1 MLRPQLRRASK
12 KFFVGNSS
20 YPEIERIGD
29 PHSYWG
35 DIYHLLLTMPWVS
48 FISLTSVLYLL
59 VNALF
64 AFLYSFGDGIATV
77 NGEGPKEF
85 QELFFFSVQTMASI
99 GYGAMYPNSV
109 FTHWLVVLESL
120 VGLFFIATT
129 TGLVFARFS
138 LPTAR
143 ILFSNVAVIAPFN
156 GVPTLMF
163 RTANKRK
170 NYILEAQLWVT
181 LVRDEY
187 STEGDFMRR
196 FHDIQLV
203 RSHTPVFSLTWTA
216 MHQILPG
223 GLLDGDT
230 MATLSRDRAE
240 IIVTLTGLD
249 ETLAQTI
256 HARHTFT
263 AEDIQWDYRFAD
275 VLLTKADGRRV
286 IDFNQFNIT
295 HPISRPRQLTS
306 GSSGNTPTS
315 TNGYGSGS
323 GYNSGNGYSNGHR
336 DHHYLDETLN

>member
-1 MLRPQLRRASK
+1 MFRPQLRRASK
-12 KFFVGNSS
+12 KFFVGNNA

-29 PHSYWG
+29 PHNFWG
-35 DIYHLLLTMPWVS
+35 DIYHLLLTIPWLT
-48 FISLTSVLYLL
+48 FISLTSLLYLSI
-59 VNALF
+59 NGLF
-64 AFLYSFGDGIATV
+64 AVAYSWGDGVATV
-77 NGEGPKEF
+77 DQTDPWHLLK
-85 QELFFFSVQTMASI
+85 LFFFSVQTMASI
-99 GYGAMYPNSV
+99 GYGAMYP
-109 FTHWLVVLESL
+109 TELYAHWLVVIESL
-120 VGLFFIATT
+120 VGLFFIAMT
-129 TGLVFARFS
+129 TGLVYARFS

-187 STEGDFMRR
+187 SAEGDFMRR
-196 FHDIQLV
+196 FHDITLV
-203 RSHTPVFSLTWTA
+203 RSHTPVFSLSWTA

-230 MATLSRDRAE
+230 VETLKRDRAE

-263 AEDIQWDYRFAD
+263 AEAIHWDHRFAD
-275 VLLTKADGRRV
+275 ILLTSSHGRRV
-286 IDFNQFNIT
+286 IDFNRFHII
-295 HPISRPRQLTS
+295 HPISRPRQLPSNYKITAGTHS
-306 GSSGNTPTS
+306 KGNL
-315 TNGYGSGS
+315 
-323 GYNSGNGYSNGHR
+323 
-336 DHHYLDETLN
+336 LDGDLN

>member
-1 MLRPQLRRASK
+1 MLRPQIRRASR
-12 KFFVGNSS
+12 KFFVGKST

-35 DIYHLLLTMPWVS
+35 DIYHLLLTMPWPT
-48 FISLTSVLYLL
+48 FIGLTSGLYLL

-64 AFLYSFGDGIATV
+64 ALAYSLG
-77 NGEGPKEF
+77 NGVARVSDSEPEQLF
-85 QELFFFSVQTMASI
+85 DLFFFSVQTMASI
-99 GYGAMYPNSV
+99 GYGAMYPNSLYA
-109 FTHWLVVLESL
+109 HWLVVIESL
-120 VGLFFIATT
+120 VGLFFIAMT
-129 TGLVFARFS
+129 TGLVYARFS

-143 ILFSNVAVIAPFN
+143 ILFSSVAVIASFN

-187 STEGDFMRR
+187 SDEGDFMRR
-196 FHDIQLV
+196 FHDVPLV
-203 RSHTPVFSLTWTA
+203 RSHTPVFSLSWTA

-230 MATLSRDRAE
+230 VESLERDRAE

-256 HARHTFT
+256 HARHTFQ
-263 AEDIQWDYRFAD
+263 AQDIYWDHRFAD
-275 VLLTKADGRRV
+275 ILLTNAQGRRQ
-286 IDFNQFNIT
+286 IDFNRFNQIQ
-295 HPISRPRQLTS
+295 PISGPRQLPS
-306 GSSGNTPTS
+306 GRTL
-315 TNGYGSGS
+315 
-323 GYNSGNGYSNGHR
+323 SNGKIAAQM
-336 DHHYLDETLN
+336 DEAR

>member
-1 MLRPQLRRASK
+1 M
-12 KFFVGNSS
+12 GNDA

-35 DIYHLLLTMPWVS
+35 DIYHLLLTMPWPT
-48 FISLTSVLYLL
+48 FIALTSFLYLL

-64 AFLYSFGDGIATV
+64 AFAYSFSNGVATV
-77 NGEGPKEF
+77 GEGERQYF
-85 QELFFFSVQTMASI
+85 LELFFFSVQTMASI
-99 GYGAMYPNSV
+99 GYGAMHPTNLYA
-109 FTHWLVVLESL
+109 HWLVVIESL

-129 TGLVFARFS
+129 TGLVYARFS

-143 ILFSNVAVIAPFN
+143 ILFSDVAVIAPFN

-163 RTANKRK
+163 RAANKRK

-187 STEGDFMRR
+187 SLEGDFMRR

-203 RSHTPVFSLTWTA
+203 RSHTPVFSLSWTA
-216 MHQILPG
+216 MHQVLPG

-230 MATLSRDRAE
+230 PETLRRDRAE

-263 AEDIQWDYRFAD
+263 ADDIHWDHRFAD
-275 VLLTKADGRRV
+275 ILLTGRHGRRV
-286 IDFNQFNIT
+286 IDFNQFHDI
-295 HPISRPRQLTS
+295 HPINRPRQLP
-306 GSSGNTPTS
+306 SSRPITTRS
-315 TNGYGSGS
+315 AKEVFSQDDTR
-323 GYNSGNGYSNGHR
+323 NSQN
-336 DHHYLDETLN
+336 

>member
-1 MLRPQLRRASK
+1 MFRPQIRRASK
-12 KFFVGNSS
+12 RFFIGDRS

-35 DIYHLLLTMPWVS
+35 DIYHLLLKMPWLS
-48 FISLTSVLYLL
+48 FVSLTSFLYLSA
-59 VNALF
+59 NALF
-64 AFLYSFGDGIATV
+64 ALAYSVGGGIATV
-77 NGEGPKEF
+77 GENEPEYF
-85 QELFFFSVQTMASI
+85 LELFFFSVQTMASI
-99 GYGAMYPNSV
+99 GYGAMYPTNLYS
-109 FTHWLVVLESL
+109 HWLVVIESL

-143 ILFSNVAVIAPFN
+143 ILFSDVAVVAPFN

-203 RSHTPVFSLTWTA
+203 RSHTPVFSLSWTA

-230 MATLSRDRAE
+230 LETLRRDRAE

-256 HARHTFT
+256 HARHTFL
-263 AEDIQWDYRFAD
+263 AEDIHWDYRFAD
-275 VLLTKADGRRV
+275 ILLTGKHGRRV
-286 IDFNQFNIT
+286 IDFNRFHTI
-295 HPISRPRQLTS
+295 HPISRDRQLS
-306 GSSGNTPTS
+306 SSNGFVHEDLGKKVSSGAV
-315 TNGYGSGS
+315 
-323 GYNSGNGYSNGHR
+323 
-336 DHHYLDETLN
+336 DENLN

>member
-12 KFFVGNSS
+12 KFFFGNRS

-35 DIYHLLLTMPWVS
+35 DTYHLLLTMPWPTFV
-48 FISLTSVLYLL
+48 SLTSGLYLII
-59 VNALF
+59 NALF
-64 AFLYSFGDGIATV
+64 AVAYGLGGSGIATV
-77 NGEGPKEF
+77 GEHEPEYF
-85 QELFFFSVQTMASI
+85 LELFFFSVQTMASI
-99 GYGAMYPNSV
+99 GYGAMYPNSLY
-109 FTHWLVVLESL
+109 THWLVVIESL

-143 ILFSNVAVIAPFN
+143 ILFSDVAVIAPFN

-187 STEGDFMRR
+187 SDEGDFMRR

-203 RSHTPVFSLTWTA
+203 RSHTPIFSLSWTA

-230 MATLSRDRAE
+230 PETLKRDRAE
-240 IIVTLTGLD
+240 IIVTITGLD

-263 AEDIQWDYRFAD
+263 ADDIHWDHRFAD
-275 VLLTKADGRRV
+275 ILLTGPNGRRV
-286 IDFNQFNIT
+286 INFNHFHDIQ
-295 HPISRPRQLTS
+295 PISRPRQLPS
-306 GSSGNTPTS
+306 GFSPRK
-315 TNGYGSGS
+315 TNITWNQGS
-323 GYNSGNGYSNGHR
+323 NRNNGHNEPPK
-336 DHHYLDETLN
+336 HQFDETLN

>member
-1 MLRPQLRRASK
+1 MFRPQIRRASRR
-12 KFFVGNSS
+12 FFIGDRA

-35 DIYHLLLTMPWVS
+35 DIYHLLLTMPWPTFVS
-48 FISLTSVLYLL
+48 VTGFLYLL

-64 AFLYSFGDGIATV
+64 ALAYSVGGGVATV
-77 NGEGPKEF
+77 GESEPEYF
-85 QELFFFSVQTMASI
+85 LELFFFSVQTMASI
-99 GYGAMYPNSV
+99 GYGAMYPTNLYA
-109 FTHWLVVLESL
+109 HWLVVIESL
-120 VGLFFIATT
+120 VSLFFIATT

-187 STEGDFMRR
+187 SAEGDFMRR

-203 RSHTPVFSLTWTA
+203 RTHNPIFSLSWTA
-216 MHQILPG
+216 MHQVLPG

-230 MATLSRDRAE
+230 VETLARDRAE

-256 HARHTFT
+256 HARHTFS
-263 AEDIQWDYRFAD
+263 AEDIYWDYRFAD
-275 VLLTKADGRRV
+275 ILLTKANGKRV
-286 IDFNQFNIT
+286 IDFNQFNII
-295 HPISRPRQLTS
+295 HPISKARQLTS
-306 GSSGNTPTS
+306 GTANAIGSSPIEKS
-315 TNGYGSGS
+315 
-323 GYNSGNGYSNGHR
+323 GYSNGHR
-336 DHHYLDETLN
+336 DHQLDETLS

>member
-1 MLRPQLRRASK
+1 MFRPQIRRASK
-12 KFFVGNSS
+12 KFLMGNRA

-48 FISLTSVLYLL
+48 FISITSALYLL
-59 VNALF
+59 INALF
-64 AFLYSFGDGIATV
+64 AYAYHLSGGVATL
-77 NGEGPKEF
+77 NSGGPQHF
-85 QELFFFSVQTMASI
+85 QDLFFFSVQTMASI
-99 GYGAMYPNSV
+99 GYGAIYPDNGYA
-109 FTHWLVVLESL
+109 HWLVVLESL

-143 ILFSNVAVIAPFN
+143 ILFSDVAVIAPFN
-156 GVPTLMF
+156 GIPTLMF

-181 LVRDEY
+181 LVRDEH
-187 STEGDFMRR
+187 SAEGDFMRR
-196 FHDIQLV
+196 FHDIHLV
-203 RSHTPVFSLTWTA
+203 RSHTPVFSLSWTA

-230 MATLSRDRAE
+230 VETLRRDRAE

-263 AEDIQWDYRFAD
+263 AKDIHWNYRFAD
-275 VLLTKADGRRV
+275 ILLTGRNGNRV
-286 IDFNQFNIT
+286 IDFNQFNVI
-295 HPISRPRQLTS
+295 HPISRPRQLPS
-306 GSSGNTPTS
+306 SSGRAHSHNIR
-315 TNGYGSGS
+315 NGAQ
-323 GYNSGNGYSNGHR
+323 
-336 DHHYLDETLN
+336 LDETRH

>member
-12 KFFVGNSS
+12 RFFFGNAS

-35 DIYHLLLTMPWVS
+35 DIYHLLLTMPWPTFV
-48 FISLTSVLYLL
+48 SLTSLLYLG

-64 AFLYSFGDGIATV
+64 ALAYSLGAGIATV
-77 NGEGPKEF
+77 GEGEPKYF

-99 GYGAMYPNSV
+99 GYGAMYPTNLYS
-109 FTHWLVVLESL
+109 HWLVVIESL

-143 ILFSNVAVIAPFN
+143 ILFSDVAVIAPFN

-187 STEGDFMRR
+187 SMEGDFMRR

-203 RSHTPVFSLTWTA
+203 RSHTPVFSLSWTA

-230 MATLSRDRAE
+230 LETLRRDRAE

-256 HARHTFT
+256 HARHTFS
-263 AEDIQWDYRFAD
+263 AEDIRWDYRFAD
-275 VLLTKADGRRV
+275 ILLTGKHGKRV
-286 IDFNQFNIT
+286 IDFNRFHTI
-295 HPISRPRQLTS
+295 HPISRERQLPS
-306 GSSGNTPTS
+306 
-315 TNGYGSGS
+315 
-323 GYNSGNGYSNGHR
+323 SNGFVHE
-336 DHHYLDETLN
+336 DFGEKISSVAVDENLN

>member
-1 MLRPQLRRASK
+1 MFRPQLRHTYKRFYK
-12 KFFVGNSS
+12 KFFVGNDA

-35 DIYHLLLTMPWVS
+35 DIYHLLLTMPWPT
-48 FISLTSVLYLL
+48 FIGLTSVLYLL
-59 VNALF
+59 VNAIF
-64 AFLYSFGDGIATV
+64 AFAYSWGNGVATV
-77 NGEGPKEF
+77 GENEPQYF
-85 QELFFFSVQTMASI
+85 LELFFFSVQTMASI
-99 GYGAMYPNSV
+99 GYGAMYPTNLYS
-109 FTHWLVVLESL
+109 HWLVVIESL

-143 ILFSNVAVIAPFN
+143 ILFSNKAVIAPFN

-187 STEGDFMRR
+187 SMEGDFMRR

-203 RSHTPVFSLTWTA
+203 RSHTPVFSLSWTA
-216 MHQILPG
+216 MHQVLPG

-230 MATLSRDRAE
+230 PETLRRDRAQ

-263 AEDIQWDYRFAD
+263 ADDIYWNHRFAD
-275 VLLTKADGRRV
+275 ILLTSRDGNRV
-286 IDFNQFNIT
+286 IDFNQFHDI
-295 HPISRPRQLTS
+295 HPISRPRQLPS
-306 GSSGNTPTS
+306 GHHRIDGNEVR
-315 TNGYGSGS
+315 
-323 GYNSGNGYSNGHR
+323 SNGRREAVSR
-336 DHHYLDETLN
+336 D

>member
-1 MLRPQLRRASK
+1 MFRPQIRRASK
-12 KFFVGNSS
+12 RFFIGDHA
-20 YPEIERIGD
+20 YPEIERIAD
-29 PHSYWG
+29 PHSYW
-35 DIYHLLLTMPWVS
+35 DDVYHLLLTMPWPAFV
-48 FISLTSVLYLL
+48 SLTCVLYLL

-64 AFLYSFGDGIATV
+64 ALAYSIGGGIATV
-77 NGEGPKEF
+77 GENEPEYF
-85 QELFFFSVQTMASI
+85 LELFFFSVQTMASI
-99 GYGAMYPNSV
+99 GYGAMYPTNLYAH
-109 FTHWLVVLESL
+109 FLVVVEAL
-120 VGLFFIATT
+120 VSLFFIATT

-156 GVPTLMF
+156 SVPTLMF

-187 STEGDFMRR
+187 SDEGEFMRR
-196 FHDIQLV
+196 FHDLSLV
-203 RSHTPVFSLTWTA
+203 RSHTPVYSLSWTA

-230 MATLSRDRAE
+230 VETLKRDRAE

-263 AEDIQWDYRFAD
+263 ADDIYWDYHFAD
-275 VLLTKADGRRV
+275 ILLTGHHGRRV
-286 IDFNQFNIT
+286 IDFSQFNIVY
-295 HPISRPRQLTS
+295 PISDARHQP
-306 GSSGNTPTS
+306 SSLNGRSDSSSPTQS
-315 TNGYGSGS
+315 VQ
-323 GYNSGNGYSNGHR
+323 
-336 DHHYLDETLN
+336 LDETLT

>member
-1 MLRPQLRRASK
+1 MFLPQLRRASNR
-12 KFFVGNSS
+12 FFIGNRS

-35 DIYHLLLTMPWVS
+35 DAYHLLLTMPWLS
-48 FISLTSVLYLL
+48 FVSLTSLLYLA

-64 AFLYSFGDGIATV
+64 ALAYSLSGGIATV
-77 NGEGPKEF
+77 RENEPQYL

-99 GYGAMYPNSV
+99 GYGAMYPTNLYS
-109 FTHWLVVLESL
+109 HWLVVVESL

-143 ILFSNVAVIAPFN
+143 ILFSSVAVIAPFN

-187 STEGDFMRR
+187 SMEGDFMRR
-196 FHDIQLV
+196 FHDIQLM
-203 RSHTPVFSLTWTA
+203 RSHTPVFSLSWTA

-230 MATLSRDRAE
+230 LETLVRDRAE

-256 HARHTFT
+256 HARHTFS
-263 AEDIQWDYRFAD
+263 AENIRWGYRFAD
-275 VLLTKADGRRV
+275 ILLTGKHGRRV
-286 IDFNQFNIT
+286 IDFNRFNII
-295 HPISRPRQLTS
+295 HPISRDRQL
-306 GSSGNTPTS
+306 P
-315 TNGYGSGS
+315 
-323 GYNSGNGYSNGHR
+323 SGNGFVGESLGEKVSSISI
-336 DHHYLDETLN
+336 DENLN

>member
-1 MLRPQLRRASK
+1 MFRPQLRRASK
-12 KFFVGNSS
+12 KFFVGNNA

-35 DIYHLLLTMPWVS
+35 DAYHLLLTMPWPT
-48 FISLTSVLYLL
+48 FISLTSLLYLL
-59 VNALF
+59 INGLF
-64 AFLYSFGDGIATV
+64 AVAYSWSEGVATV
-77 NGEGPKEF
+77 DETGPLNLL
-85 QELFFFSVQTMASI
+85 ELFFFSVQTMASI
-99 GYGAMYPNSV
+99 GYGAMYPTNLYA
-109 FTHWLVVLESL
+109 HWLVVIESL
-120 VGLFFIATT
+120 VGLFFIAMT
-129 TGLVFARFS
+129 TGLVYARFS

-143 ILFSNVAVIAPFN
+143 ILFSNVAVVSPFN

-187 STEGDFMRR
+187 SSEGDFMRR
-196 FHDIQLV
+196 FHDITLV
-203 RSHTPVFSLTWTA
+203 RSHTPVFSLSWTA

-230 MATLSRDRAE
+230 VETLKRDRAE

-263 AEDIQWDYRFAD
+263 AEAIHWNHRFAD
-275 VLLTKADGRRV
+275 ILLTSSHGRRV
-286 IDFNQFNIT
+286 IDFNRFHVIN
-295 HPISRPRQLTS
+295 PISRPRQLPSNYKITA
-306 GSSGNTPTS
+306 GIRN
-315 TNGYGSGS
+315 
-323 GYNSGNGYSNGHR
+323 NSAL
-336 DHHYLDETLN
+336 LDGDLN

>member
-1 MLRPQLRRASK
+1 MLRPRIQRASK
-12 KFFVGNSS
+12 RLFVGDRA

-35 DIYHLLLTMPWVS
+35 DIYHLLLTMPWPT
-48 FISLTSVLYLL
+48 FISLTCVLYLV
-59 VNALF
+59 VNTLF
-64 AFLYSFGDGIATV
+64 AFAYSLGGEIATV
-77 NGEGPKEF
+77 GENEPYHF
-85 QELFFFSVQTMASI
+85 MELFFFSVQTMASI
-99 GYGAMYPNSV
+99 GYGAMYPTNLYA
-109 FTHWLVVLESL
+109 HWLVVIESL

-143 ILFSNVAVIAPFN
+143 ILFSDVAVVAPFN

-187 STEGDFMRR
+187 SSEGDFMRR
-196 FHDIQLV
+196 FHDISLV
-203 RSHTPVFSLTWTA
+203 RQHTPVFSLSWTA

-230 MATLSRDRAE
+230 PETLRRDRAE

-249 ETLAQTI
+249 ETLVQTI
-256 HARHTFT
+256 HARHTYT
-263 AEDIQWDYRFAD
+263 AADIHWDHRFAD
-275 VLLTKADGRRV
+275 ILLTGPHGRRV
-286 IDFNQFNIT
+286 IDFNQFHVI

-306 GSSGNTPTS
+306 GRHRSDRNGS
-315 TNGYGSGS
+315 TR
-323 GYNSGNGYSNGHR
+323 R
-336 DHHYLDETLN
+336 DIQLDETIT

>member
-12 KFFVGNSS
+12 RFFFGNRS

-35 DIYHLLLTMPWVS
+35 DIYHFLLTMPWPTFV
-48 FISLTSVLYLL
+48 SLTSLLYLG

-64 AFLYSFGDGIATV
+64 ALAYSLGDGIATV
-77 NGEGPKEF
+77 GENEPQYF

-99 GYGAMYPNSV
+99 GYGAMYPTNLYS
-109 FTHWLVVLESL
+109 HWLVVIESL

-143 ILFSNVAVIAPFN
+143 ILFSDVAVIAPFN

-187 STEGDFMRR
+187 SMEGDFMRR

-203 RSHTPVFSLTWTA
+203 RSHTPVFSLSWTA

-230 MATLSRDRAE
+230 LETLRRDRAE

-256 HARHTFT
+256 HARHTFS
-263 AEDIQWDYRFAD
+263 AEDIRWDYRFAD
-275 VLLTKADGRRV
+275 ILLTGKHGRRV
-286 IDFNQFNIT
+286 IDFNRFHKI
-295 HPISRPRQLTS
+295 HPISRDRQLPS
-306 GSSGNTPTS
+306 GIGLISESMNETVSSVAG
-315 TNGYGSGS
+315 
-323 GYNSGNGYSNGHR
+323 
-336 DHHYLDETLN
+336 DETLN

>member
-1 MLRPQLRRASK
+1 MFWPQIRRASK
-12 KFFVGNSS
+12 KFFVGDRA

-35 DIYHLLLTMPWVS
+35 DIYHLLLTMPWLS
-48 FISLTSVLYLL
+48 FISLTSALYLS
-59 VNALF
+59 VNAVF
-64 AFLYSFGDGIATV
+64 AVAYSLGAEIATV
-77 NGEGPKEF
+77 DGSVVAQF
-85 QELFFFSVQTMASI
+85 QQLFFFSVQTMGSI
-99 GYGAMYPNSV
+99 GYGAMYPNNV
-109 FTHWLVVLESL
+109 YAHWLVVIESL

-143 ILFSNVAVIAPFN
+143 ILFSSVAVIAPFN

-170 NYILEAQLWVT
+170 NYILEATLWVT

-187 STEGDFMRR
+187 SAEGDFMRR

-203 RSHTPVFSLTWTA
+203 RSHTPVFSLSWTA
-216 MHQILPG
+216 MHQVLPG

-230 MATLSRDRAE
+230 VETLKRDRAQ

-256 HARHTFT
+256 HARHTFG
-263 AEDIQWDYRFAD
+263 AEDIHWDYRFAD
-275 VLLTKADGRRV
+275 ILLTGKHGRRV
-286 IDFNQFNIT
+286 IDFNQFNII
-295 HPISRPRQLTS
+295 HPISRSRPLPSR
-306 GSSGNTPTS
+306 
-315 TNGYGSGS
+315 NGP
-323 GYNSGNGYSNGHR
+323 SNGFHNQSSPVISGAQM
-336 DHHYLDETLN
+336 DEDLN

>member
-1 MLRPQLRRASK
+1 MFRPQLRRASK
-12 KFFVGNSS
+12 KFFIGKSA

-35 DIYHLLLTMPWVS
+35 DIYHLLLTMPWLT
-48 FISLTSVLYLL
+48 FISLTSLLYLL
-59 VNALF
+59 VNAIF
-64 AFLYSFGDGIATV
+64 AFAYSWSGGVATV
-77 NGEGPKEF
+77 DGEDPYYF
-85 QELFFFSVQTMASI
+85 LDLFFFSVQTMASI
-99 GYGAMYPNSV
+99 GYGVMHPTSTSA
-109 FTHWLVVLESL
+109 HWLVVIESL

-129 TGLVFARFS
+129 TGLVYARFS

-163 RTANKRK
+163 RAANKRK

-187 STEGDFMRR
+187 SMEGDFMRR

-203 RSHTPVFSLTWTA
+203 RSHTPVFSLSWTA

-230 MATLSRDRAE
+230 VETLNRDRAQ

-256 HARHTFT
+256 HARHTFD
-263 AEDIQWDYRFAD
+263 AENIHWNHRFAD
-275 VLLTKADGRRV
+275 ILLTGDHGRRI
-286 IDFNQFNIT
+286 IDFNQFHII
-295 HPISRPRQLTS
+295 HPISRPRELPS
-306 GSSGNTPTS
+306 NHNLAAGVVR
-315 TNGYGSGS
+315 NGA
-323 GYNSGNGYSNGHR
+323 R
-336 DHHYLDETLN
+336 LDEDRN

>member
-1 MLRPQLRRASK
+1 MFRPQIRRASK
-12 KFFVGNSS
+12 KFFVGNRN

-35 DIYHLLLTMPWVS
+35 DIYHLLLTMPWRS

-59 VNALF
+59 MNAVF
-64 AFLYSFGDGIATV
+64 AVAYSLGGGVATAEGDGP
-77 NGEGPKEF
+77 EYF
-85 QELFFFSVQTMASI
+85 LDLFFFSVQTMASI
-99 GYGAMYPNSV
+99 GYGVMHPTNLYA
-109 FTHWLVVLESL
+109 HWLVVIESL
-120 VGLFFIATT
+120 AGLFFIAMT
-129 TGLVFARFS
+129 TGLVYARFS

-196 FHDIQLV
+196 FHDIPLV
-203 RSHTPVFSLTWTA
+203 RSHTPVFSLSWTA

-230 MATLSRDRAE
+230 VESLRRDRAE

-263 AEDIQWDYRFAD
+263 AEDIRWDHRFAD
-275 VLLTKADGRRV
+275 ILLTGSHGRRV
-286 IDFNQFNIT
+286 IDFNQFHVI
-295 HPISRPRQLTS
+295 HPISRPRQLPSNYKITAGAHS
-306 GSSGNTPTS
+306 
-315 TNGYGSGS
+315 
-323 GYNSGNGYSNGHR
+323 NSVH
-336 DHHYLDETLN
+336 LDEN

>member
-1 MLRPQLRRASK
+1 MLRPRLRRASRR
-12 KFFVGNSS
+12 FLFGNRP

-29 PHSYWG
+29 PHSYWD
-35 DIYHLLLTMPWVS
+35 DIYHLLLTMPWPTFVG
-48 FISLTSVLYLL
+48 LTSLLYMG

-64 AFLYSFGDGIATV
+64 AFAYSLGDGIATV
-77 NGEGPKEF
+77 GENEPQYF

-99 GYGAMYPNSV
+99 GYGAMYPTNLYS
-109 FTHWLVVLESL
+109 HWLVVVESL

-138 LPTAR
+138 LPTAQ
-143 ILFSNVAVIAPFN
+143 ILFSDVAVVAPFN

-163 RTANKRK
+163 RAANKRK

-181 LVRDEY
+181 LVRDEHNL
-187 STEGDFMRR
+187 EGEFMRR

-203 RSHTPVFSLTWTA
+203 RSHTPVFSLSWTA

-230 MATLSRDRAE
+230 VETLQRDRAE

-256 HARHTFT
+256 HARHTFS
-263 AEDIQWDYRFAD
+263 AEKILWGHHFAD
-275 VLLTKADGRRV
+275 ILVPGKHGKRV
-286 IDFNQFNIT
+286 IDFNQFHSTYSINQR
-295 HPISRPRQLTS
+295 PQLPSASEFSRERL
-306 GSSGNTPTS
+306 GEKASSAPV
-315 TNGYGSGS
+315 
-323 GYNSGNGYSNGHR
+323 
-336 DHHYLDETLN
+336 DEAPPS